1 MRVLWEQDMV
11 ETSEE
16 FENGYFDTH
25 KTRMIAL
32 PYGVYNMLS
41 RFHRIP
47 ERDGQT
53 DRQRIAISIS
63 CSSVMMHNKN

>member
-47 ERDGQT
+47 ERDRRTDGRT
-53 DRQRIAISIS
+53 EDRQT
-63 CSSVMMHNKN
+63 